1 LGAPAGTPPE
11 IIAELEEAMRA
22 GLADPALRTQ
32 LDEAYVPDRFIG
44 AAEFRA
50 MLDEI
55 VTVYGPV
62 ARELRGG

>member
-1 LGAPAGTPPE
+1 
-11 IIAELEEAMRA
+11 MRA
-22 GLADPALRTQ
+22 GLADPAVRTQ

-62 ARELRGG
+62 AKELRGG